1 MNKIS
6 NNLARAR
13 ITRTA
18 IYKRSKHSRN
28 RGNFTTVP
36 LDLWPCQFLRDHE
49 KILTKFGL
57 IYLIMASI
65 YPIKPGELFEVPK
78 DDKVTQ
84 CKMCYHVAD
93 PGDGI
98 DLGPLYQYGKPLEG
112 TQDVEIYW

>member
-1 MNKIS
+1 
-6 NNLARAR
+6 
-13 ITRTA
+13 
-18 IYKRSKHSRN
+18 
-28 RGNFTTVP
+28 
-36 LDLWPCQFLRDHE
+36 
-49 KILTKFGL
+49 
-57 IYLIMASI
+57 MASI

-84 CKMCYHVAD
+84 CKMCLHVAD